1 MLSVW
6 DSKTKEKIYR
16 DVMEGQIA
24 QVQSVPAFFLNGKPL
39 RNARDD
45 AEFENLILEGIQS
58 IQ

>member
-1 MLSVW
+1 
-6 DSKTKEKIYR
+6 
-16 DVMEGQIA
+16 MEGQIA